1 MRINLVKIGNSK
13 GVIIPAALLAS
24 CNLCDAV
31 ELQVKGKKL
40 VIEALNQPRV
50 GWFDN
55 YQPGNNEEAVL
66 DSIPNDERS
75 EDWTW

>member
-1 MRINLVKIGNSK
+1 MRINLVKIGNSQ

-24 CNLCDAV
+24 CELNDGIN
-31 ELQVKGKKL
+31 LQVKGKRL
-40 VIEALNQPRV
+40 ILEALKQPRA

-55 YQPGNNEEAVL
+55 SQPEAEEAVL
-66 DSIPNDERS
+66 DSISAEEGS